1 MNESWLFFVRFVLII
16 IIYQFQVYKVSLII
30 STLIYTAAAVF
41 IYYVITRN
49 PEIAKLLKYSENVEI
64 CKLRKEKDDFETL
77 NKEKLFKKFH
87 LI

>member
-1 MNESWLFFVRFVLII
+1 MIEPWLFFVRLSLII
-16 IIYQFQVYKVSLII
+16 NQFQTYKVSIII
-30 STLIYTAAAVF
+30 SSLIYIAVVVF
-41 IYYVITRN
+41 IHQTITRN

-64 CKLRKEKDDFETL
+64 RKLRKEKDDFESL

>member
-1 MNESWLFFVRFVLII
+1 MIEPWLFFVRLSLII
-16 IIYQFQVYKVSLII
+16 NQFQTYKVSIII
-30 STLIYTAAAVF
+30 SSLIYIAAVVF
-41 IYYVITRN
+41 IHQTITRN

-64 CKLRKEKDDFETL
+64 RKLRKEKDDFESL